1 LNSASPDL
9 VDRGSFGAIAGA
21 GWDQSLEGRP
31 DRHAITLGVTPL
43 GIERVVCRI
52 LGHHSGEIDPAS
64 LWSRVA
70 ARVTVG
76 GPAQFVDSLR
86 ATRPARVTDHV
97 TSQLE
102 LRLSDG
108 GAPRGRPSGEMTPLA
123 LALTADNLGTGYGLD
138 RYAATLIGER
148 EAGCIWTG
156 NAGYRVVER
165 YKSSVRLAE
174 TRLGIG
180 LRRPFMAPARR
191 DRRIDFTL
199 SGDCLLR
206 NRSRGALW
214 QAGARMDVA
223 IPAGL
228 ELSIAARASEHAE
241 IPGDRRF
248 RGVLS
253 LAYDLDRVVH

>member
-1 LNSASPDL
+1 LDSARKRVRGPDARPAGIL
-9 VDRGSFGAIAGA
+9 GTAQGAISPAWRDGLVGA
-21 GWDQSLEGRP
+21 
-31 DRHAITLGVTPL
+31 AALG
-43 GIERVVCRI
+43 
-52 LGHHSGEIDPAS
+52 
-64 LWSRVA
+64 
-70 ARVTVG
+70 
-76 GPAQFVDSLR
+76 
-86 ATRPARVTDHV
+86 
-97 TSQLE
+97 
-102 LRLSDG
+102 
-108 GAPRGRPSGEMTPLA
+108 
-123 LALTADNLGTGYGLD
+123 ADNLGTGYGLD
-138 RYAATLIGER
+138 RHAATLIGER
-148 EAGCIWTG
+148 EAGCIWTR

-165 YKSSVRLAE
+165 YRSSVRLAE

-180 LRRPFMAPARR
+180 LRRPFMALARR
-191 DRRIDFTL
+191 DRRIDITL

-214 QAGARMDVA
+214 QGGARMDVA